1 MDIEKTEEIFL
12 NPVPMIVIGE
22 SVTFVLPIQVETK
35 EEKRYI
41 EEIKR
46 TVEMKKNEQ
55 ERKLITDIEQW
66 VLSLRLSVY
75 YFDRLARRLFV

>member
-1 MDIEKTEEIFL
+1 
-12 NPVPMIVIGE
+12 MIVIGE

-35 EEKRYI
+35 EEKCYI

-55 ERKLITDIEQW
+55 ERKLITDVEQW
-66 VLSLRLSVY
+66 VLSLRLSAY